1 MFSLTKYTIPATLLI
16 FSLAA
21 SAFDFDLKIPV
32 NRNGDPDPGGIPFE
46 QYFVRFASDNAVVCI
61 DRHKYIF
68 WRNLSCNGIRKNH
81 SDAINWEIEK
91 TLRCY
96 MFKLNQIKTVS
107 RGYIANNTM
116 FDFLQ
121 FSPGTCDDIAPAL
134 YLWLQTDGRGLSS
147 TYNLWEIMDKA
158 GNTGK
163 KYAKRLEEDGLRP
176 RFAPPAPSSDILGN
190 YANLP
195 FEKLV
200 SKIGRTNPGI
210 NINIVMAYQPEI
222 EHYGQ
227 AKIMQMLEL
236 KTPPEI
242 VKYLLANNMIRTE
255 SFNWLV
261 SFLGMCQELPP
272 EAVEFL
278 KKQYL
283 DSDPKYKQM
292 IRDKIVVASF
302 RNPEMSRWLKP
313 YMAEFIANGKVSSR
327 AAVAYMLIT
336 GESDPVRIVSNY
348 VYDPNNF
355 IYEYA
360 LATGK
365 YSEAFSLIEKIKPYR
380 PGWSTGIDDIP
391 SDYAMLYDKCDLT
404 LENRIALLKQ
414 LLGPELVS
422 LMPKMP
428 DGSVL
433 RSELKRFMSQ
443 EALLL
448 HPDNFS
454 ALLALT
460 KDQKYAG
467 NAWMV
472 IKAFPVREVPAADS
486 EQYFAQCELEL
497 QSPDVNVRKEAIRNL
512 RFFAINAQR
521 SQAVKLLFN
530 LLMSNNR
537 SMALAAKDSLTAMG
551 PACLPELLEV
561 ISGSE
566 PYFAVRACELI
577 GAMGLYGQKAVPELI
592 KILNASPDWILKTM
606 IIKALALIKGTDA
619 IPDIEKYV
627 SAKQPMLAATAAQ
640 ALVLL
645 KPIPKEI
652 LNDPS
657 DFVRNYNKPAV
668 H

>member
-1 MFSLTKYTIPATLLI
+1 
-16 FSLAA
+16 
-21 SAFDFDLKIPV
+21 
-32 NRNGDPDPGGIPFE
+32 
-46 QYFVRFASDNAVVCI
+46 
-61 DRHKYIF
+61 
-68 WRNLSCNGIRKNH
+68 
-81 SDAINWEIEK
+81 
-91 TLRCY
+91 
-96 MFKLNQIKTVS
+96 
-107 RGYIANNTM
+107 
-116 FDFLQ
+116 
-121 FSPGTCDDIAPAL
+121 
-134 YLWLQTDGRGLSS
+134 
-147 TYNLWEIMDKA
+147 
-158 GNTGK
+158 
-163 KYAKRLEEDGLRP
+163 
-176 RFAPPAPSSDILGN
+176 
-190 YANLP
+190 
-195 FEKLV
+195 
-200 SKIGRTNPGI
+200 
-210 NINIVMAYQPEI
+210 
-222 EHYGQ
+222 
-227 AKIMQMLEL
+227 
-236 KTPPEI
+236 
-242 VKYLLANNMIRTE
+242 
-255 SFNWLV
+255 
-261 SFLGMCQELPP
+261 
-272 EAVEFL
+272 
-278 KKQYL
+278 
-283 DSDPKYKQM
+283 
-292 IRDKIVVASF
+292 
-302 RNPEMSRWLKP
+302 
-313 YMAEFIANGKVSSR
+313 
-327 AAVAYMLIT
+327 
-336 GESDPVRIVSNY
+336 
-348 VYDPNNF
+348 
-355 IYEYA
+355 
-360 LATGK
+360 
-365 YSEAFSLIEKIKPYR
+365 
-380 PGWSTGIDDIP
+380 
-391 SDYAMLYDKCDLT
+391 
-404 LENRIALLKQ
+404 
-414 LLGPELVS
+414 
-422 LMPKMP
+422 MP